1 MPFKTPGKTSEYIR
15 ELLSLRA
22 ADEVERK
29 ITDYADKN
37 IIAVL
42 LPETTAFLRQAVML
56 KKPLRILEIGTA
68 IGYSGIVML
77 RAALPE
83 TELYTVEMSEER
95 IATAKEFFRDA
106 GLLNNVV
113 FYVGDSTE
121 IVPNLK
127 GKFDFIFLDGPKAQ
141 YCEYLPFLSRLLNKG
156 GVLFCDNVLYEGM
169 VSGEREIKNHKGGLV
184 KKLDLFLHKL
194 MEDGSLLTSVLPVGD
209 GVSLS
214 VKTDV

>member
-77 RAALPE
+77 
-83 TELYTVEMSEER
+83 
-95 IATAKEFFRDA
+95 
-106 GLLNNVV
+106 
-113 FYVGDSTE
+113 
-121 IVPNLK
+121 
-127 GKFDFIFLDGPKAQ
+127 
-141 YCEYLPFLSRLLNKG
+141 
-156 GVLFCDNVLYEGM
+156 
-169 VSGEREIKNHKGGLV
+169 
-184 KKLDLFLHKL
+184 
-194 MEDGSLLTSVLPVGD
+194 
-209 GVSLS
+209 
-214 VKTDV
+214 